1 MPFKHPHVQLISFS
15 VEISAAGITEFVIIE
30 TDLHLNSRH
39 PDYDAA
45 SVQKLIQAAQ
55 AHLSASGRAAHIRL
69 VSNRS
74 GQL

>member
-15 VEISAAGITEFVIIE
+15 VEVSAAGMTECMIIE
-30 TDLHLNSRH
+30 TDLYLNSGH

-55 AHLSASGRAAHIRL
+55 AHLSASNRTANIRL

-74 GQL
+74 GQV

>member
-1 MPFKHPHVQLISFS
+1 MT
-15 VEISAAGITEFVIIE
+15 EIAIIE

-45 SVQKLIQAAQ
+45 SVQRLVQAAQ
-55 AHLSASGRAAHIRL
+55 DHIAASGRAAHIRL

-74 GQL
+74 GQI

>member
-1 MPFKHPHVQLISFS
+1 MPFKHPHVSLTSFS
-15 VEISAAGITEFVIIE
+15 VEVGPDGTTEVAIIE
-30 TDLHLNSRH
+30 TDLHLNPRH
-39 PDYDAA
+39 PDYVAA

-55 AHLSASGRAAHIRL
+55 AALSASDHVTHIRL